1 MITVTIFTFRFVYL
15 EDCKHVLEATGLE
28 QWMSQTDGEI
38 KLKDCPKC
46 KTPIAKTQ
54 RFMNM
59 VKKVYQDVQRVKKR
73 VFGNIKEIE
82 ASRDELRERLILM
95 NRDVGR
101 LTGNLMIH
109 NYSTVSHEVVLPVL
123 KLFKSKCTVV
133 TVKLQRL
140 LLGLCVL
147 KDPVAGV

>member
-1 MITVTIFTFRFVYL
+1 M

-28 QWMSQTDGEI
+28 QWMAETDGEI

-73 VFGNIKEIE
+73 VFGNIREIE
-82 ASRDELRERLILM
+82 ASRDELRKKL
-95 NRDVGR
+95 
-101 LTGNLMIH
+101 
-109 NYSTVSHEVVLPVL
+109 HELR
-123 KLFKSKCTVV
+123 
-133 TVKLQRL
+133 VKLNFRNHYDRFL
-140 LLGLCVL
+140 IHHTNHL
-147 KDPVAGV
+147 KGN

>member
-1 MITVTIFTFRFVYL
+1 VNVHSFVSLCVCVCEYGVSLSVAAVTVFNFRFIYL

-28 QWMSQTDGEI
+28 QWMAQTDGEI

-73 VFGNIKEIE
+73 VFGNMREIE
-82 ASRDELRERLILM
+82 ASRGVLRKKLCQCKAKL
-95 NRDVGR
+95 DF
-101 LTGNLMIH
+101 GNHYDIYRT
-109 NYSTVSHEVVLPVL
+109 N
-123 KLFKSKCTVV
+123 
-133 TVKLQRL
+133 L
-140 LLGLCVL
+140 LEGN
-147 KDPVAGV
+147 